1 MSYIATTT
9 KKTVRKLAGKGHGE
23 LKICRTNSSIM
34 GVRTIDE
41 VSEAHNAFI
50 YITNR
55 AIYEHTANS
64 FVLFADSQLKIWDA
78 QRYAHK
84 ENYS

>member
-9 KKTVRKLAGKGHGE
+9 KKTIRKLAGKE
-23 LKICRTNSSIM
+23 QEKIWLRRTNSSVL
-34 GVRTIDE
+34 GAQTIGE
-41 VSEAHNAFI
+41 FNEASNAFI

-55 AIYEHTANS
+55 AIYECTANS
-64 FVLFADSQLKIWDA
+64 FVLFADSQLEIWDA

>member
-9 KKTVRKLAGKGHGE
+9 KKTVRKLAGKE
-23 LKICRTNSSIM
+23 QEKIWLRRTNSSIM
-34 GVRTIDE
+34 GAQTIDE
-41 VSEAHNAFI
+41 VSEAHNAFT
-50 YITNR
+50 YITGR

-64 FVLFADSQLKIWDA
+64 FVLFADSQLEIWDA